1 MMPLPFLLPG
11 GYALAISGCSAT
23 GGAASLVNY
32 ITAPCG
38 AWFPIALIAVLI
50 VIGIM
55 AIIYGLSEFIG
66 RNDIKTWVRVKI
78 YDALLSVVF
87 ILIFAAFGTL
97 LFTIPVA
104 STLQSVKLFPG
115 SGGSTPS
122 ECASQSPTK
131 VNNLYSVASCDMF
144 LFNFYEANVNLY
156 IFYTFLLTSAVAPE
170 IGFSLN
176 FGSGSLGSGSG
187 TGGSPSSGSSTGNL
201 GGNIGIG
208 ASGIEIFPQY
218 ASYKFLGPVLDLF
231 YGLIL
236 LNQVQLILIAASALI
251 FSIFMALGL
260 IARAFV
266 VTRTFGGAMI
276 AFAIG
281 IGFIYPL
288 LVSINYGFLVYALS
302 TNTLSSLVNL
312 SSGTIAFFGV
322 PLMFINLMASLTTGL
337 TGSALSFFSLG
348 SYPYTQLVGAFPSYL
363 FEYFGLVISGLMFIP
378 VLELVLVDV
387 FIIDFSQAIG
397 ERMDLLSLFT
407 RLL

>member
-1 MMPLPFLLPG
+1 MMLLPFLLPG
-11 GYALAISGCSAT
+11 GYALAANGCSAT
-23 GGAASLVNY
+23 GGAASLANY

-38 AWFPIALIAVLI
+38 AWFPIALIAVLM
-50 VIGIM
+50 VIGLM

-78 YDALLSVVF
+78 YDALLSIVF

-122 ECASQSPTK
+122 ECAAQSPTK

-144 LFNFYEANVNLY
+144 LFNFYEANLNLY
-156 IFYTFLLTSAVAPE
+156 IFYSFLLTSAVSPS
-170 IGFSLN
+170 IGFALS
-176 FGSGSLGSGSG
+176 FGPGSLSS
-187 TGGSPSSGSSTGNL
+187 GGSTGSLAGSV
-201 GGNIGIG
+201 GIG

-236 LNQVQLILIAASALI
+236 LNQVQLILIAASGLI

-266 VTRTFGGAMI
+266 ITRTFGGAMI

-302 TNTLSSLVNL
+302 TNTLSSLVNF
-312 SSGTIAFFGV
+312 SSGTFAFFGV
-322 PLMFINLMASLTTGL
+322 PLMFINLIASLTTGL
-337 TGSALSFFSLG
+337 VGSALSFFSVG
-348 SYPYTQLVGAFPSYL
+348 SSAYTQVVSVFPVAL